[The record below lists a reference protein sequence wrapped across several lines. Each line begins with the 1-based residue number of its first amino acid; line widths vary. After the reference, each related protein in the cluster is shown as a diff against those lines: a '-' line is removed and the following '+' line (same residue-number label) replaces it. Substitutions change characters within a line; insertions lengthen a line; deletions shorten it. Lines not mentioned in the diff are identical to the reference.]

1 MAPRK
6 VQTRKSRRNLKEIG
20 LNQMTVDLQLKIRR
34 RGSAA
39 GQMKKSASWR
49 EEMHLYDTTAPGYKN
64 RGSPVASQPGGGG
77 GGVSERGWV
86 EHYI

>member
-6 VQTRKSRRNLKEIG
+6 VHTRKSRRNLKEIG

-39 GQMKKSASWR
+39 GQMKKSASC
-49 EEMHLYDTTAPGYKN
+49 
-64 RGSPVASQPGGGG
+64 ASYGGRRCTCTILRHQGTRIG
-77 GGVSERGWV
+77 AGP
-86 EHYI
+86 

>member
-1 MAPRK
+1 
-6 VQTRKSRRNLKEIG
+6 
-20 LNQMTVDLQLKIRR
+20 MTVDLQLKIRR

-77 GGVSERGWV
+77 GGGVCTWMGGTL
-86 EHYI
+86 YIKDIHKHPPLWTLSA